1 MNYEGWSNGATKLGW
16 VVQIEQL
23 TAVARWVSG
32 LGMQQL
38 MAAWVLDSKMGFSC
52 LGMGSSVMAWAAA
65 SSRRDGSLTFSV
77 SVLPLPFFSFFFLF
91 FFPFVSG
98 FSVWFWGLTDYW
110 VFFFF
115 FFFSLY
121 IYIKV
126 FMGFENSWATR
137 LG

>member
-32 LGMQQL
+32 LGMRQL

-52 LGMGSSVMAWAAA
+52 VGMGSSVMAWAAA

-77 SVLPLPFFSFFFLF
+77 SVLPLPFFSFFFSF

-115 FFFSLY
+115 FFFFFIY
-121 IYIKV
+121 IY
-126 FMGFENSWATR
+126 
-137 LG
+137 